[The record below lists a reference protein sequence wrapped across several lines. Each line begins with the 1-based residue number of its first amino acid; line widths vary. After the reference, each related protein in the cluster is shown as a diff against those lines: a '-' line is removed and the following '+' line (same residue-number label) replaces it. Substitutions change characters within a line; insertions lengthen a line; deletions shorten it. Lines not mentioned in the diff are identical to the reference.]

1 MNQPSVM
8 SIMYIICMQS
18 VYMYIMCLILECS
31 ILIATIL
38 CMLSTELSTKV
49 QNIKV
54 QEKVMSNSGE
64 DSATEGNHYHMH
76 LYW

>member
-8 SIMYIICMQS
+8 SIIYMLS
-18 VYMYIMCLILECS
+18 VYMYMYTMCLILECS

-38 CMLSTELSTKV
+38 CILSTELSTKV

>member
-1 MNQPSVM
+1 
-8 SIMYIICMQS
+8 
-18 VYMYIMCLILECS
+18 
-31 ILIATIL
+31 
-38 CMLSTELSTKV
+38 MLSTELSTKV